1 MVNCND
7 SFCNKYVSSPFHKN
21 KVLIMLKFFLVLSL
35 VFGMRI
41 VNAQTYAFIDSDYI
55 LKSVP
60 EYLEAKEKLDK
71 MAERWTKEIEERYT
85 VIKTKKSNFE
95 REEVLLPAEEKAK
108 RKTEIEKLEKEA
120 IDMQTQH
127 FSSTG
132 DYFQKRQELVKPIQD
147 RIMTAMKKVAKRDG
161 YEFVFDKA
169 NQSNLIYAAK
179 EADISNDVL
188 EAMGLDK

>member
-1 MVNCND
+1 
-7 SFCNKYVSSPFHKN
+7 
-21 KVLIMLKFFLVLSL
+21 MLKFFLVLSL

-41 VNAQTYAFIDSDYI
+41 ANAQTYAFIDSDFI

-60 EYLEAKEKLDK
+60 EYVEAKEKLDK

-95 REEVLLPAEEKAK
+95 REEVLLPTEEKAK
-108 RKTEIEKLEKEA
+108 RKAEIEKLEKEA
-120 IDMQTQH
+120 IDLQTQH